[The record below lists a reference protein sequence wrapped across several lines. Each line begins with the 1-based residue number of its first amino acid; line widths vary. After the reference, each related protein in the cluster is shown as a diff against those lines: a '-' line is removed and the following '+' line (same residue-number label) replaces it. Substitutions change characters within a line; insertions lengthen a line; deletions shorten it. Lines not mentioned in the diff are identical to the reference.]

1 MKQYSYI
8 YILSNK
14 INSTLYIG
22 VTGNLVKRIFEHKQK
37 LVDGFTKKY
46 NMDKLVYFEQH
57 ESISDAITKEKQLK
71 GGSRKKKIELIEKLN
86 PEWNDLYESII
97 G

>member
-37 LVDGFTKKY
+37 LADGFTKKY

-57 ESISDAITKEKQLK
+57 ESINDAITREKQLK